1 MSRTGYS
8 ILDTGCWILV
18 TGHKMAQGSRR
29 KAQGK
34 IMADIRLYGA
44 GRDKK
49 LTVEGIAEAACTSF
63 T

>member
-1 MSRTGYS
+1 M
-8 ILDTGCWILV
+8 LVAGCWLLV
-18 TGHKMAQGSRR
+18 AGHKMAQGSRR

-34 IMADIRLYGA
+34 IMAGVRLYGA

-49 LTVEGIAEAACTSF
+49 LTVEGIAKAACPFF